1 MRLVIT
7 LSKYTITVKDLVRD
21 YSVSVDTGLTDIDT
35 KLDKAR
41 EYIFDFNYPVI
52 DEATK
57 KRIEIAI
64 LKHYY
69 MREIAFESVGIW
81 KIKLNDRL
89 NLIMPR
95 YNALYNK
102 QDLNL
107 SPYVN
112 GYVNESGETHGNSN
126 TDVSNEDWQTTSD
139 TPQGILTDLK
149 EGKYSSM
156 AVYTENNDNTAN
168 SNTSNYNRM
177 QESLNGITYAEAF
190 RNYFDNIISIDE
202 ELVNEFSDL
211 FMVIW

>member
-1 MRLVIT
+1 M
-7 LSKYTITVKDLVRD
+7 SKYTMTIKDIVDD
-21 YSVSVDTGLTDIDT
+21 YSILSESKKIDD

-41 EYIFDFNYPVI
+41 EYIFDFDYPVI

-69 MREIAFESVGIW
+69 LREIAFETIGIF

-89 NLIMPR
+89 NLIMSR
-95 YNALYNK
+95 YNALYEK
-102 QDLNL
+102 QDLTL
-107 SPYVN
+107 SPYIN
-112 GYVNESGETHGNSN
+112 SYIKESGN
-126 TDVSNEDWQTTSD
+126 TNGLSDTSVNNEDWQTTSD
-139 TPQGILTDLK
+139 TPRGILTDLK

-156 AVYTENNDNTAN
+156 AVYNENKDLT
-168 SNTSNYNRM
+168 SNTNSSNYLRNV
-177 QESLNGITYAEAF
+177 ESLNGLTYAEAF
-190 RNYFDNIISIDE
+190 RNYYDNIISIDE

>member
-1 MRLVIT
+1 M
-7 LSKYTITVKDLVRD
+7 TIKDIVDD
-21 YSVSVDTGLTDIDT
+21 YSITSESKDIDS
-35 KLDKAR
+35 KLDTAR
-41 EYIFDFNYPVI
+41 QYLFDFKYPVN
-52 DEATK
+52 DDATK

-69 MREIAFESVGIW
+69 LREIAFETVGIF

-102 QDLNL
+102 QDLSL
-107 SPYVN
+107 SPYIN
-112 GYVNESGETHGNSN
+112 SYLNELGNSN
-126 TDVSNEDWQTTSD
+126 NDANTTTNNEDWQTTSD
-139 TPQGILTDLK
+139 TPRGILTELK

-156 AVYTENNDNTAN
+156 AVYNENNDTTNTKGN
-168 SNTSNYNRM
+168 SDYNRTV
-177 QESLNGITYAEAF
+177 ESLNGITYAEAF
-190 RNYFDNIISIDE
+190 RSYYDNIISIDE

>member
-1 MRLVIT
+1 M
-7 LSKYTITVKDLVRD
+7 SKYTIMVKDLVRD
-21 YSVSVDTGLTDIDT
+21 YSVSVDNGLTDIDT

-41 EYIFDFNYPVI
+41 EYIFDFTYPVI

-69 MREIAFESVGIW
+69 TREIAFESVGIW

-112 GYVNESGETHGNSN
+112 GYINESGDTHGNSN

-211 FMVIW
+211 FLVIW

>member
-1 MRLVIT
+1 M
-7 LSKYTITVKDLVRD
+7 SKYTITVKDLVRD
-21 YSVSVDTGLTDIDT
+21 YSVSVDNGFTDIDT

-81 KIKLNDRL
+81 KIKLTDRL

-126 TDVSNEDWQTTSD
+126 TDVNNKDWQTTSD

-168 SNTSNYNRM
+168 NNTSNYNRM

>member
-1 MRLVIT
+1 M
-7 LSKYTITVKDLVRD
+7 SKYTITIKDIVRE
-21 YSVSVDTGLTDIDT
+21 YSVSVDDGFTDLDT

-69 MREIAFESVGIW
+69 FREIAFETMGIF

-89 NLIMPR
+89 NLIMSR

-102 QDLNL
+102 QDLSL

-112 GYVNESGETHGNSN
+112 GYVNESGRTNGINN
-126 TDVSNEDWQTTSD
+126 TNVNNEDWQTTSD
-139 TPQGILTDLK
+139 TPRGILNELK

-156 AVYTENNDNTAN
+156 AVYTENNDNTENTN
-168 SNTSNYNRM
+168 SSNYSRL

-190 RNYFDNIISIDE
+190 RNYYDNIISIDE

>member
-1 MRLVIT
+1 M
-7 LSKYTITVKDLVRD
+7 SKYTTMVKDLVRD
-21 YSVSVDTGLTDIDT
+21 YSVSVDNGLTDIDT

-126 TDVSNEDWQTTSD
+126 TDVNNKDWQTTSD

-168 SNTSNYNRM
+168 NNTSNYNRM

-211 FMVIW
+211 FLVIW

>member
-1 MRLVIT
+1 M
-7 LSKYTITVKDLVRD
+7 SKYTITVKDLVRD
-21 YSVSVDTGLTDIDT
+21 YSVSVDNGLTDIDT

-41 EYIFDFNYPVI
+41 EYIFDFTYPVI

-102 QDLNL
+102 QDLSL

-112 GYVNESGETHGNSN
+112 GYLKESGETSGNSS
-126 TDVSNEDWQTTSD
+126 TDVNNEDWQTTSD
-139 TPQGILTDLK
+139 TPNGILTDLK

-156 AVYTENNDNTAN
+156 AVYTENNNNTNNIN
-168 SNTSNYNRM
+168 SSNYERM

>member
-1 MRLVIT
+1 M
-7 LSKYTITVKDLVRD
+7 SKYTMMIKDIVND
-21 YSVSVDTGLTDIDT
+21 YSKNIESSKIDD
-35 KLDKAR
+35 KLDEAR
-41 EYIFDFNYPVI
+41 KYIFDFNYPII
-52 DEATK
+52 DESTK

-69 MREIAFESVGIW
+69 FREIAFETVGIF

-89 NLIMPR
+89 NLIMNR
-95 YNALYNK
+95 YNALYEK
-102 QDLNL
+102 QDLTL
-107 SPYVN
+107 SPYIN
-112 GYVNESGETHGNSN
+112 SYLNESGNSNGTSN
-126 TDVSNEDWQTTSD
+126 TDTKNDDWQTTSE

-156 AVYTENNDNTAN
+156 AVYTDNTDNTN
-168 SNTSNYNRM
+168 SSNASDYTRNV
-177 QESLNGITYAEAF
+177 ESLNGLTYAEAF

>member
-1 MRLVIT
+1 M
-7 LSKYTITVKDLVRD
+7 SKYTISVKDLVRD
-21 YSVSVDTGLTDIDT
+21 YSVSVDNGLTDIDT

-102 QDLNL
+102 QDLSL

-112 GYVNESGETHGNSN
+112 GYINESGNTTGSSN
-126 TDVSNEDWQTTSD
+126 TNVNNADWQTTSD

-149 EGKYSSM
+149 EGKYSNM
-156 AVYTENNDNTAN
+156 AVYTENNDNTDN
-168 SNTSNYNRM
+168 SNTSNYERM

-211 FMVIW
+211 FLVIW

>member
-1 MRLVIT
+1 M
-7 LSKYTITVKDLVRD
+7 SKYTVMVKDLVHD
-21 YSVSVDTGLTDIDT
+21 YSVSIDDGLTDIDT

-95 YNALYNK
+95 YNALYDK
-102 QDLNL
+102 QDLSL
-107 SPYVN
+107 SPYIN
-112 GYVNESGETHGNSN
+112 GYINESGN
-126 TDVSNEDWQTTSD
+126 TKGKSTIGTDNKDWQTTSE
-139 TPQGILTDLK
+139 TPQGILNDLK
-149 EGKYSSM
+149 EGRYSSM
-156 AVYTENNDNTAN
+156 AVYTENDDNTEN
-168 SNTSNYNRM
+168 NNESDYSRM
-177 QESLNGITYAEAF
+177 QESLNGITYADAF

-211 FMVIW
+211 FMIIW